1 MSTCDRLRPNSW
13 ANDKEL
19 SELFHVTLDLAINSP
34 QLLREN
40 SMDSPYIQIQ
50 TTLSNKEDAVRLA
63 KEVVNLRLAA
73 CVQIQ
78 TCTSLYRWQGNVEQ
92 DEEYLLAMKSRKDL
106 YPELEQ
112 CILNLHP
119 YDEPEIIALPIITG
133 SPTYI
138 QWMNQELRAQKNI
151 S

>member
-1 MSTCDRLRPNSW
+1 
-13 ANDKEL
+13 
-19 SELFHVTLDLAINSP
+19 
-34 QLLREN
+34 
-40 SMDSPYIQIQ
+40 MDSPYIQIQ